1 LVGWLVGYGESLG
14 ALGASVNTILELSFQ
29 KIGDFLSFNENAG
42 SFISIGENDQRSS
55 RSAESVDG
63 EKRGFVGLEVA
74 RLADG
79 VACHG
84 GERLTAAGGHCKN
97 SFVFYAKKKDCAFF
111 ALRLTFI
118 SHSQSM
124 SYAKSTPSGPRLRN
138 RLIFNELGEGATTT
152 PSPFSPCHVNQ
163 KL

>member
-1 LVGWLVGYGESLG
+1 LVWFVGYGERLSVLN
-14 ALGASVNTILELSFQ
+14 APVNTILELSFQ

-42 SFISIGENDQRSS
+42 SFISIGENDQRPS

-63 EKRGFVGLEVA
+63 EKRGFIGLEVA

-97 SFVFYAKKKDCAFF
+97 SFAFYAKKKTVHF
-111 ALRLTFI
+111 LL
-118 SHSQSM
+118 
-124 SYAKSTPSGPRLRN
+124 YA
-138 RLIFNELGEGATTT
+138 
-152 PSPFSPCHVNQ
+152 
-163 KL
+163 